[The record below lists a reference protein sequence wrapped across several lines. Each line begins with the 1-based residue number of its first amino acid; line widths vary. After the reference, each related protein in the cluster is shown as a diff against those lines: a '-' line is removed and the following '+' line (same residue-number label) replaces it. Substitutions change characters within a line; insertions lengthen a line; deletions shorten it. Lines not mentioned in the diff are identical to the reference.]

1 MNSIKEEL
9 IKYSNLLSEKNM
21 VIGPGGNTS
30 VRIGE
35 YMYIKP
41 SGVSFTE
48 MGVEDLV
55 EVEISSGNVTP
66 HQKGYKPS
74 SEVLMHLY
82 LYQIRD
88 IKCIFHAHPPM
99 VNGLVSRNVEI
110 KHIFP
115 DSVVYLG
122 KNIKILEY
130 CTPCGEDLAQFVKKN
145 MSDELSLILKNHGAI
160 TVGENPK
167 VAFTRMDLLEG
178 LAYTEWIAL
187 SSGASFNEISFL
199 TENEIEEI
207 LNLESEKYRQKLVNY
222 PHLKE

>member
-1 MNSIKEEL
+1 MNSIKEDL
-9 IKYSNLLSEKNM
+9 IKYSKFLSEKNM

-30 VRIGE
+30 VRIGN

-41 SGVSFTE
+41 SGVSFID
-48 MGVEDLV
+48 MNVDDLV
-55 EVEISSGNVTP
+55 EVEISTGKVSP
-66 HQKGYKPS
+66 HLKRYKPS

-82 LYQIRD
+82 LYQMRD

-99 VNGLVSRNVEI
+99 VNGLVCRNVEI
-110 KHIFP
+110 CHIFP

-122 KNIKILEY
+122 KKIKIIDY
-130 CTPCGEDLAQFVKKN
+130 CTPCGDDLAQFVKKN
-145 MSDELSLILKNHGAI
+145 MPEELCLILKNHGAI
-160 TVGENPK
+160 TVGDNPK

-187 SSGASFNEISFL
+187 SSGAKFNEINFL

-207 LNLESEKYRQKLVNY
+207 LNLENEKYRQQI
-222 PHLKE
+222 LKSNI

>member
-1 MNSIKEEL
+1 MKNMESIKEEL
-9 IKYSNLLSEKNM
+9 INYSKLLSEKNM

-41 SGVSFTE
+41 SGVSFTD
-48 MGVEDLV
+48 MNVDDLV
-55 EVEISSGNVTP
+55 EVEISSGKVSP

-99 VNGLVSRNVEI
+99 INGLICRNVAI

-122 KNIKILEY
+122 KKIKTLEY
-130 CTPCGEDLAQFVKKN
+130 CTPCGDDLAQLVKKN
-145 MSDELSLILKNHGAI
+145 METELCLILKNHGAI

-187 SSGASFNEISFL
+187 SSGANVSEIDFL
-199 TENEIEEI
+199 TDHEIEAI
-207 LNLESEKYRQKLVNY
+207 LNLESEKYRQKLINQ
-222 PHLKE
+222 

>member
-9 IKYSNLLSEKNM
+9 VKYSKLLSEKNM

-41 SGVSFTE
+41 SGVSFSE
-48 MGVEDLV
+48 MGIADLV
-55 EVEISSGNVTP
+55 EVEISSGKVTP
-66 HQKGYKPS
+66 HQKGYRPS

-88 IKCIFHAHPPM
+88 IHCIFHAHPPM
-99 VNGLVSRNVEI
+99 VNGLVCGNVEI

-122 KNIKILEY
+122 KNIKILDY
-130 CTPCGEDLAQFVKKN
+130 CTPCGEKLAQFVKKN
-145 MSDELSLILKNHGAI
+145 MTDELSLILKNHGAI
-160 TVGENPK
+160 TVGDNPR
-167 VAFTRMDLLEG
+167 VAFTRMELLEG

-187 SSGASFNEISFL
+187 SSGTKFNEINFL
-199 TENEIEEI
+199 TVNDIDEI
-207 LNLESEKYRQKLVNY
+207 LNLESEKYRQKL
-222 PHLKE
+222 LKKKNDY